1 MFEPHNRALLTKM
14 LQPPRGY
21 SLSRAVGTTFT
32 LDLATA
38 LTVPLSFAAHNQ
50 AEEDDVGIIAALAQF
65 SDRITIFT
73 QAGEIRSGIR
83 SDLVALLEQVVHTVH
98 LSSGIFHPKV
108 WFLEYEQA
116 EKRTY
121 RFLCLSRNLTQ
132 DRSWDLS
139 IQLDGQPAS
148 AERRDGCAQVNQ
160 PLVDLLHRLP
170 ELSTSPIQDERREQI
185 AELAE
190 QFSTIDWELPEGVS
204 DVTFHLLDGSDPQ
217 RPDGDQMLAYPARES
232 LIISPFVSSEGL
244 DTVRQNTA
252 RQTTLVSRPLTLDQL
267 DPESVDDA
275 LEPFVLD
282 DLLAEA
288 DEDAPEAL
296 AGLHAKAVFMR
307 NRQRP
312 STARAL
318 IGSANITGGG
328 LRNNVE
334 FMVECHGHSR
344 DLGPQAVLEDIRL
357 MLETYS
363 AAGGGAEDETEAGR
377 QALEARLRSLAA
389 GRFHAQVF
397 TADPYGIRIW
407 WDEATQGRLSS
418 MHADGIDITCG
429 LLSQSGNQ
437 QSLSEAETHAPTI
450 QPVQLAQITP
460 FLQITLSQRIRGER
474 IQAST
479 IVPAQLHDDVDG
491 RRDAMLARGITD
503 GHTFLKLLALL
514 LNPGGADFAAW
525 QTGDGSAASSQG
537 FSTLSSGIFE
547 PLLKSLAR
555 GDDGLDML
563 HRILIQLRQ
572 HGQDQLELPEE
583 FTQLWDNVWQ
593 ARSSHKR
600 GTR

>member
-32 LDLATA
+32 IDLATA

-50 AEEDDVGIIAALAQF
+50 AEADDVGIIAALAQF

-73 QAGEIRSGIR
+73 QAGEIRSGVR
-83 SDLVALLEQVVHTVH
+83 SDLVALLEQVVHPVH
-98 LSSGIFHPKV
+98 LSGGIFHPKV

-116 EKRTY
+116 GKCAY

-139 IQLDGQPAS
+139 IQLDGQPAT
-148 AERRDGCAQVNQ
+148 ADRWDHCTQVNQ

-170 ELSTSPIQDERREQI
+170 ELTTSPIQDQRKEQI
-185 AELAE
+185 AGLAE
-190 QFSTIDWELPEGVS
+190 RFSTIDWELPAGVIEA
-204 DVTFHLLDGSDPQ
+204 TFHLLDGSDPQ
-217 RPDGDQMLAYPARES
+217 RPDGDQMLQYPARES

-244 DTVRQNTA
+244 DKVRQNTA

-267 DPESVDDA
+267 DPESVYPG
-275 LEPFVLD
+275 LETFVLD

-307 NRQRP
+307 NRQLP

-334 FMVECHGHSR
+334 FMIECQGHIR
-344 DLGPQAVLEDIRL
+344 DLGPQAVLDDIRP
-357 MLETYS
+357 MLEPYP
-363 AAGGGAEDETEAGR
+363 AAGGEAEDETEAGR

-407 WDEATQGRLSS
+407 WDETTQGYLNS

-429 LLSQSGNQ
+429 LLSQSGGQ
-437 QSLSEAETHAPTI
+437 QSLSDAESRAPTI

-460 FLQITLSQRIRGER
+460 FLQITLSQRIHGER
-474 IQAST
+474 VQVST
-479 IVPAQLHDDVDG
+479 IVPAQLHDDVEG

-525 QTGDGSAASSQG
+525 QTGDGPAASSQG
-537 FSTLSSGIFE
+537 FNTLSRGIFE

-563 HRILIQLRQ
+563 HRILNQLRQ
-572 HGQDQLELPEE
+572 HGKDQLELPEE

>member
-32 LDLATA
+32 IDLATA

-50 AEEDDVGIIAALAQF
+50 AEADDVGIIAALAQF

-73 QAGEIRSGIR
+73 QAGEIRSGVR
-83 SDLVALLEQVVHTVH
+83 SDLVALLEQVVHPVH
-98 LSSGIFHPKV
+98 LSGGIFHPKV

-116 EKRTY
+116 GKCAY

-139 IQLDGQPAS
+139 IQLDGQPAT
-148 AERRDGCAQVNQ
+148 ADRWDHCTQVNQ

-170 ELSTSPIQDERREQI
+170 ELTTSPIQDQRKEQI
-185 AELAE
+185 AGLAE
-190 QFSTIDWELPEGVS
+190 RFSTIDWELPAGVIEA
-204 DVTFHLLDGSDPQ
+204 TFHLLDGSDPQ
-217 RPDGDQMLAYPARES
+217 RPDGDQMLQYPARES

-244 DTVRQNTA
+244 DKVRQNTA

-267 DPESVDDA
+267 DPESVDPA
-275 LEPFVLD
+275 LETFVLD

-307 NRQRP
+307 NRQLP
-312 STARAL
+312 SRARAL

-334 FMVECHGHSR
+334 FMIECQGHIR
-344 DLGPQAVLEDIRL
+344 DLGPQAVLDDIRP
-357 MLETYS
+357 MLEPYP
-363 AAGGGAEDETEAGR
+363 AAGGEAEDETEAGR

-407 WDEATQGRLSS
+407 WDETTQGYLNS

-429 LLSQSGNQ
+429 LLSQSGGQ
-437 QSLSEAETHAPTI
+437 QSLSDAESRAPTI

-460 FLQITLSQRIRGER
+460 FLQITLSQRIHGER
-474 IQAST
+474 VQVST
-479 IVPAQLHDDVDG
+479 IVPAQLHDDVEG

-525 QTGDGSAASSQG
+525 QTGDGPAASSQG
-537 FSTLSSGIFE
+537 FNTLSRGIFE

-572 HGQDQLELPEE
+572 HGKDQLELPEE